1 MQGQISADLFFEI
14 IFVIFIPSLTRT
26 CINPHMPK
34 TLVNHKANFG
44 TMPVFMTTI
53 STILG
58 AILFLRLGYAV
69 GHTGFIGAIG
79 IIALGHLVTIPTALA
94 VAEIATN
101 QKVLGGGAYY
111 IISRSFGLNIGAS
124 IGIALYLSQA
134 ISVAFYVIAFGE
146 AFEPVFKFLSEHYH
160 ISIRDPRFITIPS
173 MALLGLII
181 LTKGANLGM
190 KALYLVVALLFTA
203 IILFLAGKPTHSGIQ
218 FVMNNRISGAD
229 PFFLVFTII
238 FPAFTGIAAGLGLS
252 GDLRDPTKSIPNGTL
267 WATLAGMVVYL
278 LVAYKLTISATPEEL
293 ANDQLIMQQIAV
305 WGPIIPVGLAAAS
318 LSSALGSIMVAPRTI
333 QAIGMDDIFPTKFI
347 NNWFSRG
354 KPVTN
359 EPFNGSLLTVIIASV
374 FVIIGELNFVAKT
387 ISMFFMLTYGAICTI
402 SLLEHFAADPSYR
415 PTFRS
420 KWYLSLIGAVFSIWL
435 MFRMNGGYA
444 TISLV
449 IMALI
454 YYMVTSYD
462 RERKGLGKLFRGVI
476 FQLSRQLQIFAQ
488 RADKEDPDKYWRPF
502 AICISQDTFV
512 RRSAFDILRWLSFK
526 YGFGTYIH
534 FIEGY
539 LTNETNQQS
548 KEVLNKLINL
558 AAGSRNRVYL
568 DTIISPS
575 YTSAIAQVIQLSGI
589 SGKGNNMILFEF
601 SRTNTETLIEVLKNH
616 RLLESTN
623 FDICVLNTSYKGFG
637 YKRDIHIW
645 ISIMDFE
652 NANLMIL
659 LAYIIL
665 GHPEWRKGQI
675 KIFATHQP
683 DDMERKREDLL
694 ELIKSGRLPISPS
707 NVDLIPVDS
716 ETDTKAIIS
725 KKSVDADLT
734 IIGFRSELI
743 KVEGI
748 KIFSGYEDIGNILFV
763 SSTKEKEIK

>member
-1 MQGQISADLFFEI
+1 
-14 IFVIFIPSLTRT
+14 
-26 CINPHMPK
+26 MPR

-44 TMPVFMTTI
+44 TMPVFLTTI

-58 AILFLRLGYAV
+58 AILFLRFGYAV

-134 ISVAFYVIAFGE
+134 ISVAFYIIAFGE
-146 AFEPVFKFLSEHYH
+146 AFEPVFNFLSEQYN
-160 ISIRDPRFITIPS
+160 INIRDARFVTIPS
-173 MALLGLII
+173 MAILSLVI
-181 LTKGANLGM
+181 LTRGANLGM
-190 KALYLVVALLFTA
+190 KALYLVVALLFTS
-203 IILFLAGKPTHSGIQ
+203 IIFFLAGKSTHSGIV
-218 FVMNNRISGAD
+218 FVLNNRISGAD
-229 PFFLVFTII
+229 PFFYVFTII
-238 FPAFTGIAAGLGLS
+238 FPAFTGMAAGLGLS
-252 GDLRDPTKSIPNGTL
+252 GDLRDPTRSIPNGTL
-267 WATLAGMVVYL
+267 WATLAGMIIYI
-278 LVAYKLTISATPEEL
+278 LVAYKLAISATPEEL
-293 ANDQLIMQQIAV
+293 ASDQLIMQRIAV

-333 QAIGMDDIFPTKFI
+333 QAIGMDDIFPTRFI
-347 NNWFSRG
+347 NKWFAQG
-354 KPVTN
+354 KPVSN
-359 EPFNGSLLTVIIASV
+359 EPFNGSLLTVVIAFV
-374 FVIIGELNFVAKT
+374 FVAIGELNFVAKT

-435 MFRMNGGYA
+435 MFKMNGGYA

-601 SRTNTETLIEVLKNH
+601 SRTNPETLIEVLKNH

-637 YKRDIHIW
+637 YKKEIHIW

-659 LAYIIL
+659 LGYIIL
-665 GHPEWRKGQI
+665 GHPEWRKGHI
-675 KIFATHQP
+675 KIFATHPP
-683 DDMERKREDLL
+683 DDMDRKRTDLL
-694 ELIKSGRLPISPS
+694 NLIKSGRLPISPS
-707 NVDLIPVDS
+707 NVELIPVES
-716 ETDTKAIIS
+716 VTDPKAIIS
-725 KKSVDADLT
+725 IKSLDADLT

-743 KVEGI
+743 KAEGI
-748 KIFSGYEDIGNILFV
+748 KLFSGYEDIGNILFV